1 MSRAMNNR
9 KKLATAIVVV
19 AILIASIIIV
29 RFPST
34 VGSIVVP
41 DDYSSIQTAVDN
53 AFSGQTVYVKSG
65 IYTGQSI
72 AINKPL
78 SLIGE
83 NPNNTILVGINN
95 FRYSPPYVIQISAD
109 NVKVAGFTIM
119 NGSLGGIR
127 VEKVSSDIQPFGCI
141 ISGNNIVNNN
151 NDGVCT
157 YGGKALTIS
166 NNNISNNTAYGIY
179 DSSSQSVISN
189 NYIAENGVFGIIVDS
204 SSGVSV
210 NHNIIERNGNVQNN
224 GEQGG
229 IVLRWFGNFDVYANN
244 ITDNIGDGLQFSEGC
259 SNSIVHDNNIENN
272 TIGIDLFNFA
282 ITNNSENIG
291 IGLDDKVYR
300 NNLSNYQNAF
310 IQTAFA
316 YGNISTITYAIGNGT
331 DVVSWDNGMI
341 GNYWSDHKGNGS
353 YVIDENNVD
362 HYPLILKVDISV
374 PIPSQINVVSILP
387 IAVTLVLF
395 FVVIISLLLY
405 RQRRKTISQNKP
417 KV

>member
-1 MSRAMNNR
+1 MNNR
-9 KKLATAIVVV
+9 EKIAIAIVIVT
-19 AILIASIIIV
+19 ILIASIIVI
-29 RFPST
+29 RFPSPP
-34 VGSIVVP
+34 GSIVVP
-41 DDYSSIQTAVDN
+41 DDYSSIQTAIDN

-72 AINKPL
+72 TINKPL

-83 NPNNTILVGINN
+83 NPNNTVLVGINN
-95 FRYSPPYVIQISAD
+95 VKYPPPYVIQVSAD

-127 VEKVSSDIQPFGCI
+127 VETIGSDTQPIGCI

-151 NDGVCT
+151 NDGVST
-157 YGGKALTIS
+157 YDGKALTIS
-166 NNNISNNTAYGIY
+166 NNNISNNSVYGVY

-189 NYIAENGVFGIIVDS
+189 NYIAENGVFGVIVDS

-210 NHNIIERNGNVQNN
+210 NHNLIERNGNVQNN

-229 IVLRWFGNFDVYANN
+229 IVLRWFGSFDVYANN
-244 ITDNIGDGLQFSEGC
+244 ITDNIGDGVQFSEGC

-272 TIGIDLFNFA
+272 TVGVDLFNFA

-291 IGLDDKVYR
+291 IGLDNQVYR

-310 IQTAFA
+310 LQTSFA

-331 DVVSWDNGMI
+331 DVVSWDNGSI
-341 GNYWSDHKGNGS
+341 GNYWSDYNGNGTYTIDQNNIDYHPLTQRVDV
-353 YVIDENNVD
+353 YVKAPTLT
-362 HYPLILKVDISV
+362 PLPTGISITAPLLLLIV
-374 PIPSQINVVSILP
+374 AIVVGI
-387 IAVTLVLF
+387 V
-395 FVVIISLLLY
+395 SLLLFK
-405 RQRRKTISQNKP
+405 RHLKTSNLKQ
-417 KV
+417 